1 MTENLTLEQQY
12 EIIFNNTNDAIFLL
26 DVDKDDQIR
35 FLKLNRTHEEL
46 TGLKTEDIKG
56 KTPIEVFGEEFG
68 SILEKNYRLCLKKKE
83 NIKYEEELDLPRG
96 KKYWSTSLSPVIQ
109 NGRVVKIVGTARD
122 ITNRKKS
129 EKQVKKLKNRLELAT
144 SSAGI
149 GIWEL
154 NLKSDDLYWNDNMF
168 ELYEMAKETENNQY
182 KQWVDNIHPE
192 DREAT
197 NNKFKNAVSQNKDY
211 QDEFRVLTPAGEIK
225 YIKAFG
231 RIFTDFETSDKIM
244 VGINYDIT
252 QQKKAEKRRKE
263 YAKEL
268 ELKNFELKQAQ
279 EEAVQAS
286 KAKSEFLATMSHE
299 IRTPM
304 NSIIGMA
311 EILSDTDLNNQQK
324 NYLEILI
331 NASDNLL
338 NLINDILDLSKI
350 ESGMIEIEE
359 LEFSLNQLT
368 DSLVDLFAKQAFDKG
383 IEFLYFIDNDV
394 PKNLKGPANR
404 LRQILINLLGN
415 AVKFTDAGEVELKIS
430 LDKYMSKNQ
439 DDFAIL
445 EFKVRDTG
453 IGIKPEDQKKIFSS
467 FTQVDSSN
475 TRQYGGTGLG
485 LAISKRLIEMI
496 DGSLE
501 LESTYGEGSTFSF
514 KVPFKLSNED
524 NKIFSTYKNLD
535 LTSKRILIVDDN
547 NTNLMILDKNLSFLN
562 ARIEKFQDPGKVLE
576 HLKSDQDYD
585 LIITDFFMPEINGY
599 QLAKMI
605 KEDLKL
611 INIPIIML
619 TSDYEQEYQYTNF
632 EKYLNI
638 KITKPVKR
646 QALYNSICEVL
657 SCEIKSPEKKEAK
670 KNIVNSNKKLSIL
683 LAEDNPDNRTLIEL
697 YMKKTGNDLIIATN
711 GQEAI
716 DQFKENKVDLILMD
730 IQMPEVDGYQALKR
744 IRKLERDRENLTPI
758 IALTA
763 YALDNEVEKSLAAGF
778 NDHLAKPIKKNLLF
792 KTIDNYR

>member
-122 ITNRKKS
+122 ITSRKKS

-252 QQKKAEKRRKE
+252 QQKKAEKRQKE

-562 ARIEKFQDPGKVLE
+562 ARLEKFQDPGKVLE

-697 YMKKTGNDLIIATN
+697 YMKKTGDDLIIATN

-744 IRKLERDRENLTPI
+744 IRKLERDRENLIPI

-778 NDHLAKPIKKNLLF
+778 NDHLAKPIKKDLLF

>member
-122 ITNRKKS
+122 ITSRKKS

-697 YMKKTGNDLIIATN
+697 YMKKTGDDLIIATN